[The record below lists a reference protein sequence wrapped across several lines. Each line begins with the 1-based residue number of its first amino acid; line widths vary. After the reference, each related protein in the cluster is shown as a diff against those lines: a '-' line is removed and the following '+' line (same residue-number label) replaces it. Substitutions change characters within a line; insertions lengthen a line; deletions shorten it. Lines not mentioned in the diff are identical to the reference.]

1 MIAARCINIDCVVT
15 GLSACASS
23 LNTEFRVRAMRFRW
37 CVTCFIPVVWFDSL
51 QDQCRQNAEPL
62 RVSSLG
68 ARETEGGSGE
78 SSGNLFT
85 VLRLNP
91 NHLTIA
97 WLTET
102 LFNVIESID
111 CSIAHLR
118 RLCSRMRDAQ
128 SQAALSKKDLFIC
141 PNHPINN

>member
-1 MIAARCINIDCVVT
+1 MIEARCTNIDCVVT
-15 GLSACASS
+15 GLSACAMS
-23 LNTEFRVRAMRFRW
+23 LNTEWRVA
-37 CVTCFIPVVWFDSL
+37 CFIPIIWFDSL

-62 RVSSLG
+62 HVSSLG

-78 SSGNLFT
+78 SRGNLFT

-111 CSIAHLR
+111 YSITHLH

>member
-1 MIAARCINIDCVVT
+1 MCSQRFICMCNDFECSWSNQNSESERFVFGDVYRV
-15 GLSACASS
+15 LSLVHHCTS
-23 LNTEFRVRAMRFRW
+23 L
-37 CVTCFIPVVWFDSL
+37 VWL
-51 QDQCRQNAEPL
+51 QDQRRQNAVSL

-68 ARETEGGSGE
+68 ARETQGGSGE
-78 SSGNLFT
+78 SRGNLFT

-91 NHLTIA
+91 NHLTIV
-97 WLTET
+97 WLTAT
-102 LFNVIESID
+102 LFNVIETID

-118 RLCSRMRDAQ
+118 LLCSHVRDAQ